1 MAEWTGVSNS
11 YLSLSLPFSTNHAVF
26 NWPPFPGTGP
36 NIHRHCQIVMGVFQ
50 ITLEVKLSPLSW
62 P

>member
-1 MAEWTGVSNS
+1 MQ
-11 YLSLSLPFSTNHAVF
+11 SLIGRR
-26 NWPPFPGTGP
+26 FPGTGP

>member
-1 MAEWTGVSNS
+1 MQ
-11 YLSLSLPFSTNHAVF
+11 SLIGRHF
-26 NWPPFPGTGP
+26 PPSTGP

>member
-1 MAEWTGVSNS
+1 MSGLELGTVRP
-11 YLSLSLPFSTNHAVF
+11 LSPSPSLPIMQSLIGRR
-26 NWPPFPGTGP
+26 FPGTGP